1 MTQKNVYKIG
11 KIHQLFDL
19 NNDAINF
26 VCNFRI
32 MGEGPEKVFE
42 YLVLSQSQLDNMD
55 KLPPFNKAKGVGVG
69 QIVADKGSKENY
81 FLAIKSEEDT
91 SVQVE
96 THFEKLPD
104 DYHIPKPEVAE
115 PVAKEPDPT
124 PEPEPEI
131 HDPELAQFDNVV
143 ENYMTNSSNESF
155 ISKMFKSKILWLLII
170 IAVLIGVYFV
180 FFSKNKND
188 KPFDQTIEASESGAA
203 AGGAAGK
210 SKTSKSSPE
219 AVPPAVPPSAG
230 QKQKTGKIN
239 IDKLN
244 KLMA

>member
-69 QIVADKGSKENY
+69 QIVADKGLQENY

-91 SVQVE
+91 TVQVE

-104 DYHIPKPEVAE
+104 DYHIPKPEVTE
-115 PVAKEPDPT
+115 PVAKEP
-124 PEPEPEI
+124 EPESEPGPEI
-131 HDPELAQFDNVV
+131 QYDQELAQFDNV
-143 ENYMTNSSNESF
+143 ENYMSNESNESF
-155 ISKMFKSKILWLLII
+155 ISKMFKSKILWLLLI

-188 KPFDQTIEASESGAA
+188 KPFDQTIEPGETASGSG
-203 AGGAAGK
+203 GSGK
-210 SKTSKSSPE
+210 SKTSKSSPPQ
-219 AVPPAVPPSAG
+219 AVPTASVT